1 MHLLYTISLS
11 QYIILLYF
19 LATVV
24 HYYFIV
30 HADSPNQQDMNIEHI
45 ILSFSFTGICYIFLQ
60 KWLDLFKSL
69 V

>member
-30 HADSPNQQDMNIEHI
+30 HADSPTQQDMNIEHI
-45 ILSFSFTGICYIFLQ
+45 ILSFSFAGICYIFLQ

>member
-11 QYIILLYF
+11 QYIILHYF

-30 HADSPNQQDMNIEHI
+30 HADSPNHQDMNIEHI
-45 ILSFSFTGICYIFLQ
+45 IVSFSFAGICYIFMTWFVQ
-60 KWLDLFKSL
+60 IFS
-69 V
+69 VAV